1 MVTEAERTEIVQLF
15 ENANLSYKIILD
27 RINRISKNID
37 LMDEAMVK
45 PMKEKKR
52 FFGLTLI
59 AGGLPLDMVE
69 LKMRLEFTI
78 KNLDKYITDFK
89 NMKTTET

>member
-1 MVTEAERTEIVQLF
+1 
-15 ENANLSYKIILD
+15 
-27 RINRISKNID
+27 
-37 LMDEAMVK
+37 MVK